1 MRLAVLLLAV
11 ATTDALLNSLKRLVR
26 RKPQQPQHA
35 SATAFGAFKDFLAEQ
50 QKVMCNAVEALDG
63 TSSFGEDAWTRG
75 DGSHGLTRV
84 IADGAL
90 VEKGCIST
98 SYIQGTLTK
107 ARAEAMCSRG
117 RENVKAGDRFEAAAL
132 SLVLH
137 AKSPHVPT
145 LRGDARCFVVFDH
158 RNEPREAW
166 YGGGCDLTPCY
177 VVEDDIRGFHA
188 HWRDVCKGRYQEMK
202 QTCDGYFY
210 LPLRQEH
217 RGVGGVFWDDDASAE
232 RLRRGGGRRLG
243 EH

>member
-1 MRLAVLLLAV
+1 MRLSVLLLAV

-137 AKSPHVPT
+137 DV
-145 LRGDARCFVVFDH
+145 L
-158 RNEPREAW
+158 
-166 YGGGCDLTPCY
+166 
-177 VVEDDIRGFHA
+177 VVEA
-188 HWRDVCKGRYQEMK
+188 AGR
-202 QTCDGYFY
+202 
-210 LPLRQEH
+210 
-217 RGVGGVFWDDDASAE
+217 
-232 RLRRGGGRRLG
+232 
-243 EH
+243 